1 MGSQL
6 IAELL
11 SLYAPTGLLDWEA
24 YRQQIRRVAPYVT
37 GLLVGGL
44 AGDGLQ
50 LSAIEFSAQ
59 MRAAHDEARGLPV
72 WQGVLASSSLEALRK
87 IDEACKARAVGVVVS
102 GPVGQTSWSEAT
114 QRYWDEVLTSA
125 SLPVIIYDE
134 PKITARCPSV
144 TVAKLLQHPVVV
156 GYKDS
161 TKDVIH
167 AACVS
172 AHLSGK
178 DYYSGSDGLT
188 WPLMAMGACGVI
200 SLLVDPFPQLLRRL
214 TTEAEALDVVAAR
227 ATHQVIVQL
236 RHILT
241 QWPNQ
246 DGYKIVLH
254 TLGIGMMPEEK
265 VNSSGLSPSVLIQ
278 QVSNLKARYPA
289 ILNTW

>member
-11 SLYAPTGLLDWEA
+11 SLYAPSGSLDWEA
-24 YRQQIRRVAPYVT
+24 YRQQIRRVAPFVT

-50 LSAIEFSAQ
+50 LSAIDLSAQ

-72 WQGVLASSSLEALRK
+72 WQGVLASSSLDALRK
-87 IDEACKARAVGVVVS
+87 IDEAYRIQAAGVVVS
-102 GPVGQTSWSEAT
+102 GPIGQTSWGGAIE
-114 QRYWDEVLTSA
+114 RYWDEVLTSA

-134 PKITARCPSV
+134 PKITARCPAV
-144 TVAKLLQHPVVV
+144 TVVRLLQHPRAV

-167 AACVS
+167 AALVS
-172 AHLSGK
+172 ADLSGK

-214 TTEAEALDVVAAR
+214 VTEAEAHDVVAAR
-227 ATHQVIVQL
+227 ATHQVVVQL

-254 TLGIGMMPEEK
+254 TLGIGMMPEEAAR
-265 VNSSGLSPSVLIQ
+265 SSGLSSSVLLN
-278 QVSNLKARYPA
+278 QVSSLAARYPS
-289 ILNTW
+289 ILDMW